1 MIFGG
6 LPFFMDLL
14 NRNESLRQNVDRLLF
29 RPRALLRGESN
40 RLLEATLKKSPAYGQ
55 ILELLSHHRYGLMRS
70 ECQMSLKLADG
81 TFSRAVEDLV
91 KCGYIFEK

>member
-91 KCGYIFEK
+91 KCGYIIEK